1 MLYVNTYILH
11 FSFYNIGFSP
21 LFFPYNQYF
30 FSYLLLISKIY
41 VVNIY
46 IHKRKRNF
54 LEKMISSVTFIFKE
68 KRGRPW
74 KHFQNVFIFIIMLIL
89 IFMINIQIVIIFIFI
104 YLEKYCGKIELIWIK
119 GFYYISVKTSL

>member
-21 LFFPYNQYF
+21 PFFSYNQYF

-46 IHKRKRNF
+46 IHKRKRNC

-89 IFMINIQIVIIFIFI
+89 ICMINIQIVIIFIFI
-104 YLEKYCGKIELIWIK
+104 YLEKYCGKIELI
-119 GFYYISVKTSL
+119 